1 MASVCRKVYK
11 VFRSWQDF
19 FREKILFSRNTDV
32 VAGMGTQQKKVFW
45 SAMRVV
51 PFLVDA
57 VFGKTVEGYIKTGL
71 FRKGPFGPAVEQSR

>member
-1 MASVCRKVYK
+1 VCQGVYK

-32 VAGMGTQQKKVFW
+32 AAGMGTQEKKEFW
-45 SAMRVV
+45 SAMRVA

-57 VFGKTVEGYIKTGL
+57 VFGKTVEGRIKTGL
-71 FRKGPFGPAVEQSR
+71 FRKSPFGPALEQSR

>member
-1 MASVCRKVYK
+1 MASVCREVYK

-71 FRKGPFGPAVEQSR
+71 FRKGPFGPALEQSR

>member
-1 MASVCRKVYK
+1 MCQGVYK

-32 VAGMGTQQKKVFW
+32 AAGMGTQEKKEFW
-45 SAMRVV
+45 SAIHVV

-57 VFGKTVEGYIKTGL
+57 VFWKPVEGRIKTGL
-71 FRKGPFGPAVEQSR
+71 FRKGPFGPSLEQSR